1 MFTKVGERNVFRPY
15 DQPASL
21 DIGTEAYFCRV
32 NPLVRQIGQLLAL
45 YWALEGRSRQLL
57 SGVLLYVLVIVLV
70 SSYIF
75 VQPEGRVWLALYWM
89 ILLFAAVNTG
99 VLSFMQES
107 GGRRWYYYQIA
118 GPVAVYLAKSLH
130 VFFLLLLVAGLSGGL
145 MTLIHGFPLHQV
157 WPLLLSTVL
166 AAAGLSL
173 LFTLMAAMA
182 NTSRNS
188 ATLTTVLGFPLVI
201 GLSMLA
207 ARIASGGLMSAIR
220 PEDLQWDL
228 AMLAG
233 LDLLAGGMGILLFAY
248 IWRD

>member
-1 MFTKVGERNVFRPY
+1 MMT
-15 DQPASL
+15 L
-21 DIGTEAYFCRV
+21 
-32 NPLVRQIGQLLAL
+32 LRQIGALLAL
-45 YWALEGRSRQLL
+45 YWALEGRNRQLI
-57 SGVLLYVLVIVLV
+57 SGVLLYVVVIVLV

-75 VQPEGRVWLALYWM
+75 RQPAGQVWLALYWM

-118 GPVAVYLAKSLH
+118 GPVAVYLAKGLH
-130 VFFLLLLVAGLSGGL
+130 VFLLLLLVAALSGGL
-145 MTLIHGFPLHQV
+145 MALIHGFPLVQA
-157 WPLLLSTVL
+157 WPL
-166 AAAGLSL
+166 AAATVLSAAGLAL

-182 NTSRNS
+182 STARNS

-207 ARIASGGLMSAIR
+207 ARVGSAGLMSAIGW
-220 PEDLQWDL
+220 EDLRWDL
-228 AMLAG
+228 GMLAG